1 MTIQAG
7 SRKNDRGSFK
17 SVLAACA
24 AGIVLCLGSLTANA
38 YTVNYTEA
46 TAAQLAAAVNNLGGA
61 VLAGAGSTSA
71 AYTFMFAW
79 SPWGHSSGKEYLYVG
94 ETQFNNTPQR
104 IDSPGTITYTL
115 GGLHTR
121 VEFLAGSPDN
131 YNSVSFFRAGQFL
144 GSKSGLDWGA
154 RGITTQYV
162 TIIAMDSGEFFD
174 EIRFESTI
182 GAFEFANVS
191 LTAVPLPAAA
201 WLFLS
206 ALIGLIA
213 IGRRRQ
219 MHGVTA

>member
-1 MTIQAG
+1 MSTKL
-7 SRKNDRGSFK
+7 SPRKNGRR
-17 SVLAACA
+17 SVQSVFAACA
-24 AGIVLCLGSLTANA
+24 VGILLSFGSVTANA

-46 TAAQLAAAVNNLGGA
+46 TPAQLAAAVNNLAGA
-61 VLAGAGSTSA
+61 VLTGAGSVSA

-79 SPWGHSSGKEYLYVG
+79 SPWGDTSGNEYLYVG
-94 ETQFNNTPQR
+94 ETDRSGISLVHT
-104 IDSPGTITYTL
+104 PGTITYTL
-115 GGLHTR
+115 GGLHNK

-131 YNSVSFFRAGQFL
+131 YNSVSFFRGGQLL
-144 GSKSGLDWGA
+144 GTKSGLDWGA

-174 EIRFESTI
+174 EIRFSSHI

-206 ALIGLIA
+206 ALIGLVA
-213 IGRRRQ
+213 LGRRRQ
-219 MHGVTA
+219 MYGVAA

>member
-1 MTIQAG
+1 MSTKLS
-7 SRKNDRGSFK
+7 SRKNGRR
-17 SVLAACA
+17 SVQSVFAACA
-24 AGIVLCLGSLTANA
+24 AGILLSFGSVTANA

-46 TAAQLAAAVNNLGGA
+46 TPAQLAVAVANLPGA
-61 VLAGAGSTSA
+61 VLTGAGSVSA

-94 ETQFNNTPQR
+94 ETQFNNTPQQ
-104 IDSPGTITYTL
+104 INTPGTITYTL
-115 GGLHTR
+115 GGLHNR

-131 YNSVSFFRAGQFL
+131 YNSVSFFRGGQLL
-144 GSKSGLDWGA
+144 GTKTGLDWGA

-174 EIRFESTI
+174 EIRFSSHI

-219 MHGVTA
+219 MHGATA